1 MYNGILL
8 LLLAEFTFA
17 LSTVFGKLVTN
28 TSDIGGIQIT
38 FVRFAIGT
46 LVTGLFML
54 LSRRSFRPNNLR
66 QVVLRAVF
74 NVTAVMLFFGG
85 LQYTTVTNANM
96 LNMTYPAFVFLLA
109 PFINAEKTRLRNIF
123 YLLLTMAGVYLVVA
137 PDFRNVNPGDLLSLA
152 SGLVAGFGIPFLR
165 EARKYDSSE
174 VIVFY
179 LMLFGCLMSGV
190 FLMWDCSVPRGMV
203 AVYLLLSGVSA
214 ALGQVLIT
222 IGYRYIEAA
231 AGSLVS
237 SSRIIFAGI
246 MGVII
251 FADPFTAPILTGA
264 LLILLSLMGV
274 GGLWE
279 KAGDWIKRRF
289 GAA

>member
-1 MYNGILL
+1 M
-8 LLLAEFTFA
+8 
-17 LSTVFGKLVTN
+17 
-28 TSDIGGIQIT
+28 
-38 FVRFAIGT
+38 
-46 LVTGLFML
+46 
-54 LSRRSFRPNNLR
+54 
-66 QVVLRAVF
+66 F